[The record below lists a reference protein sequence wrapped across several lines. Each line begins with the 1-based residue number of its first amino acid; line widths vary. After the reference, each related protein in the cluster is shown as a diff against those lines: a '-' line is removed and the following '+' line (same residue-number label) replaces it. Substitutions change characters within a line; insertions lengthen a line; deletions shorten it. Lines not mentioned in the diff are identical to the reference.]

1 MRVVGGE
8 FRGRILQTHGFS
20 GRPTMDRVREALLN
34 IVTNRIDLSTAHV
47 LDLFAGTGAVG
58 IEFASWGASHVTLVE
73 SSAKHARIIKG
84 NIALLGLQNATVACQ
99 DALRFARASQGRYGV
114 IFADPPYHM
123 ESLPDLPMRLLGC
136 NLLEPGGLLI
146 VEHPVGTQLNG
157 TEGWDI
163 RHYGETA
170 FSIFSQPGA

>member
-1 MRVVGGE
+1 MRIITGSARGTRLKSPVGEG
-8 FRGRILQTHGFS
+8 T
-20 GRPTMDRVREALLN
+20 RPTADRTREALFSMLG
-34 IVTNRIDLSTAHV
+34 VRVYDARV

-73 SSAKHARIIKG
+73 ASAKHARIIKG
-84 NIALLGLQNATVACQ
+84 NIALLGLQNATVICQ
-99 DALRFARASQGRYGV
+99 DALRFARASQGCYGV
-114 IFADPPYHM
+114 IFADPPYRM
-123 ESLPDLPMRLLGC
+123 ESLPDLPTRLLGC

-170 FSIFSQPGA
+170 FSIFCQPST